1 MKATPPDYTR
11 IPTKDDLLGVSALI
25 LVASY
30 KKKEFFRCGYYV
42 YNCYSDPILI
52 ENDQSSTPVD
62 VNLSFWQKNIML

>member
-1 MKATPPDYTR
+1 M
-11 IPTKDDLLGVSALI
+11 

-52 ENDQSSTPVD
+52 ENDQPSTPVD
-62 VNLSFWQKNIML
+62 VKLSFNKKKLFFRFQKCRETF